1 VATAFVLSGGGNLGA
16 VQVGMLQALAD
27 RGIVPDLLVGTS
39 VGAINAAF
47 LAAGP
52 SPARIEQLA
61 EIWAHTRRSDVFPTS
76 PRGAVRAV
84 TGRANSFVDPR
95 PLRQLLERSL
105 TYQRIEQA
113 RWPLAL
119 VATEVTT
126 GAEVVLRHG
135 DVVDAVLASAAIPS
149 VFPPV
154 AMDGHV
160 LMDGGIVNNTPISVA
175 GNLGADVIYVLPTG
189 YACALPHPPDSALGM
204 ALHAVSLAIQ
214 RRLVADVAVWQQR
227 CTLRV
232 VPPLCPV
239 SVGPTDFSH
248 TVELMDRARTST
260 RRWLDRPLPDDQTSY
275 LDVHEHAPERALVS
289 PRSA

>member
-1 VATAFVLSGGGNLGA
+1 MPTAFVLSGGGNLGA

-27 RGIVPDLLVGTS
+27 RGVVPDLLVGTS

-61 EIWAHTRRSDVFPTS
+61 EIWRDTRRSDVFPTS
-76 PRGAVRAV
+76 SPRAAMRAV
-84 TGRANSFVDPR
+84 TGRSNAFVDPR
-95 PLRQLLERSL
+95 PLRRLVERSVP
-105 TYQRIEQA
+105 YDRIETA
-113 RWPLAL
+113 RWPLAI

-135 DVVDAVLASAAIPS
+135 EVVDAVLASAAIPS
-149 VFPPV
+149 IFPPV
-154 AMDGHV
+154 DLDGHV
-160 LMDGGIVNNTPISVA
+160 LMDGGVVNNTAISVA
-175 GNLGADVIYVLPTG
+175 GDLGADVIYVLPTG
-189 YACALPHPPDSALGM
+189 YACALPHPPGSALAM

-214 RRLVADVAVWQQR
+214 RRLVADVAVWQDR

-239 SVGPTDFSH
+239 SVSPTDFGH
-248 TVELMDRARTST
+248 TEELMQRARTAT
-260 RRWLDRPLPDDQTSY
+260 RRWLDRPIPEDQTGY
-275 LDVHEHAPERALVS
+275 LGVHEH
-289 PRSA
+289 